1 MSHSLENARVEGSGD
16 AGIHRH
22 SDTWKTIGETFLR
35 QLSLLM
41 SHLALV
47 RMPTTCS
54 DAFVCLAMDDDAS
67 YAAVTMIQTN
77 VRAHQIRKR
86 KKKERDANGAS
97 RDAPPTPV
105 HGRTEE
111 TAARTEELDGWKRR
125 AARAI
130 ALVLALLFVYVYRPM
145 LWAVNV
151 PSSLLAAMQRWILRP
166 VARRLGFDLACC
178 GGAVG

>member
-1 MSHSLENARVEGSGD
+1 MTLSSHFERPVTVDFSSFHHCSMRQIWKYRRRIFAGLLVAVSSRTNAPPED
-16 AGIHRH
+16 F
-22 SDTWKTIGETFLR
+22 E
-35 QLSLLM
+35 
-41 SHLALV
+41 
-47 RMPTTCS
+47 
-54 DAFVCLAMDDDAS
+54 AMDDDAS

-86 KKKERDANGAS
+86 KQKERDANGAS

>member
-1 MSHSLENARVEGSGD
+1 MSSRPNAP
-16 AGIHRH
+16 
-22 SDTWKTIGETFLR
+22 
-35 QLSLLM
+35 
-41 SHLALV
+41 
-47 RMPTTCS
+47 PT
-54 DAFVCLAMDDDAS
+54 DFEAMDDDAS

-86 KKKERDANGAS
+86 KQKERDSDGS
-97 RDAPPTPV
+97 RDTPSTP
-105 HGRTEE
+105 GRGRAEVTP
-111 TAARTEELDGWKRR
+111 ARTEELDGWKRR
-125 AARAI
+125 AARAL

-151 PSSLLAAMQRWILRP
+151 PSSLLASIQRWILRP

>member
-1 MSHSLENARVEGSGD
+1 MAVSSRTNAPPED
-16 AGIHRH
+16 F
-22 SDTWKTIGETFLR
+22 E
-35 QLSLLM
+35 
-41 SHLALV
+41 
-47 RMPTTCS
+47 
-54 DAFVCLAMDDDAS
+54 AMDDDAS

-86 KKKERDANGAS
+86 KQKERDSDGS
-97 RDAPPTPV
+97 RDTPPTP
-105 HGRTEE
+105 GRGRAEVTP
-111 TAARTEELDGWKRR
+111 ARTEELDGWKRR

-151 PSSLLAAMQRWILRP
+151 PSSLFASIQRWILRP
-166 VARRLGFDLACC
+166 VARRLGYDLACC

>member
-1 MSHSLENARVEGSGD
+1 MTLSSHFERPVTVGFSSFHHCSMRQIWKYRRRIFAGLLVAVSSRTNAPPED
-16 AGIHRH
+16 F
-22 SDTWKTIGETFLR
+22 E
-35 QLSLLM
+35 
-41 SHLALV
+41 
-47 RMPTTCS
+47 
-54 DAFVCLAMDDDAS
+54 AMDDDAS

-86 KKKERDANGAS
+86 KQKERDSDGS
-97 RDAPPTPV
+97 RDTPPTP
-105 HGRTEE
+105 GRGRAEVTP
-111 TAARTEELDGWKRR
+111 ARTEELDGWKRR

-151 PSSLLAAMQRWILRP
+151 PSSLFASIQRWILRP
-166 VARRLGFDLACC
+166 VARRLGYDLACC

>member
-1 MSHSLENARVEGSGD
+1 
-16 AGIHRH
+16 
-22 SDTWKTIGETFLR
+22 
-35 QLSLLM
+35 
-41 SHLALV
+41 
-47 RMPTTCS
+47 
-54 DAFVCLAMDDDAS
+54 MDDDAS
-67 YAAVTMIQTN
+67 YAAVTVIQTN

-86 KKKERDANGAS
+86 KQMERDANGAS
-97 RDAPPTPV
+97 RDTPPTPV
-105 HGRTEE
+105 RAHAEE

>member
-1 MSHSLENARVEGSGD
+1 MRQIWKYRRRIFAGLLVAVSSRTNAPPED
-16 AGIHRH
+16 F
-22 SDTWKTIGETFLR
+22 E
-35 QLSLLM
+35 
-41 SHLALV
+41 
-47 RMPTTCS
+47 
-54 DAFVCLAMDDDAS
+54 AMDDDAS

-86 KKKERDANGAS
+86 KQKERDSDGS
-97 RDAPPTPV
+97 RDTPPIPGRGRAEVTPS
-105 HGRTEE
+105 
-111 TAARTEELDGWKRR
+111 RTEELDGWKRR

-151 PSSLLAAMQRWILRP
+151 PSSFFASIQRWILRP
-166 VARRLGFDLACC
+166 VARRLGYDLACC

>member
-1 MSHSLENARVEGSGD
+1 MRQIWKYRRRIFAGLLVAVSSRTNAPPED
-16 AGIHRH
+16 F
-22 SDTWKTIGETFLR
+22 E
-35 QLSLLM
+35 
-41 SHLALV
+41 
-47 RMPTTCS
+47 
-54 DAFVCLAMDDDAS
+54 AMDDDAS

-86 KKKERDANGAS
+86 KQKERDSDGS
-97 RDAPPTPV
+97 RDTPLTP
-105 HGRTEE
+105 GRGRAEVTP
-111 TAARTEELDGWKRR
+111 ARTEELDGWKRR

-151 PSSLLAAMQRWILRP
+151 PSSFFASIQRWILRP
-166 VARRLGFDLACC
+166 VARRLGYDLACC